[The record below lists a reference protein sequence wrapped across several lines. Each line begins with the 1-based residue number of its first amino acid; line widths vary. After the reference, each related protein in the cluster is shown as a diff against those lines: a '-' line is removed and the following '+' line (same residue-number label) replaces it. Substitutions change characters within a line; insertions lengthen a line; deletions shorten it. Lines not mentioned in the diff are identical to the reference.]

1 MRVAHPLPQRL
12 GPPSFALAVGL
23 AFTAAGFLPIRAICP
38 SVALGLSCW
47 LQLPQDELA
56 SGIAQ
61 INISVTQVPPCAQ
74 RLFLLKNCCKYQAN
88 RCARQP

>member
-1 MRVAHPLPQRL
+1 MHRGAPPLPQCL

-23 AFTAAGFLPIRAICP
+23 AFTCSRVSTYSCHLPICG
-38 SVALGLSCW
+38 LGLSCW

-61 INISVTQVPPCAQ
+61 IKCKCHPSSTVAQ

-88 RCARQP
+88 